1 MILLNTNDD
10 FIDEINLNEVIKYLI
25 NEVIICVLEVE
36 DELEPNNKINLSI
49 EIEKE
54 IKKNIQLTARE
65 LFIANTYIIDNIN
78 NKHFI
83 DKEDLSIDRFK
94 ILDEKE
100 IVDGLRYIT
109 VEIVKIQTNIS
120 NITEEAKEQVRPR
133 LKIAYRYIEHIHTL
147 FNE

>member
-65 LFIANTYIIDNIN
+65 LFIANTYIID
-78 NKHFI
+78 
-83 DKEDLSIDRFK
+83 KEDLSIDRFK

-109 VEIVKIQTNIS
+109 VEIVKIQINIS
-120 NITEEAKEQVRPR
+120 NITEEAKEQVRQR